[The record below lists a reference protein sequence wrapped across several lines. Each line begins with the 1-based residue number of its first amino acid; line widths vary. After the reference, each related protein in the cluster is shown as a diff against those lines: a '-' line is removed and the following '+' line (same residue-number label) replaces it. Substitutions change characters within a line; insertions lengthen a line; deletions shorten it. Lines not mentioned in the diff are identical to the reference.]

1 MKKYIVPQIRVVEIG
16 DVMSGL
22 DIISETTDAEQL
34 VNEQTFNTEE
44 EEDVSSAASKSV
56 WE

>member
-1 MKKYIVPQIRVVEIG
+1 MKKYIAPEIKTIEIG

-22 DIISETTDAEQL
+22 DIVSDPTGAEQL
-34 VNEQTFNTEE
+34 VNEQNFEI
-44 EEDVSSAASKSV
+44 EEDESSSASKSV

>member
-1 MKKYIVPQIRVVEIG
+1 MKKYIAPEIKTIEIG

-22 DIISETTDAEQL
+22 EISDNTTGAEQL
-34 VNEQTFNTEE
+34 VNEQNFEIEE
-44 EEDVSSAASKSV
+44 ETTSTSKSV

>member
-1 MKKYIVPQIRVVEIG
+1 MKRYIAPDIKTIEIG

-22 DIISETTDAEQL
+22 DIISNTTSAEQL
-34 VNEQTFNTEE
+34 VNEQNFEI
-44 EEDVSSAASKSV
+44 EEDESSSASKSV

>member
-1 MKKYIVPQIRVVEIG
+1 MKRYIAPDIKTLEIG

-22 DIISETTDAEQL
+22 DIISNTTSAEQL
-34 VNEQTFNTEE
+34 VNEQNFEIEE
-44 EEDVSSAASKSV
+44 ETTSTSKSV

>member
-1 MKKYIVPQIRVVEIG
+1 MKKYIAPEIKTIEIG

-22 DIISETTDAEQL
+22 EISDSTTGAEQL
-34 VNEQTFNTEE
+34 VNEQNFEIEE
-44 EEDVSSAASKSV
+44 ETTSTSKSV

>member
-1 MKKYIVPQIRVVEIG
+1 MKKYIEPQIRVVEIG

-22 DIISETTDAEQL
+22 DIISETTGAEQL

-44 EEDVSSAASKSV
+44 EDVSSAASKSV

>member
-22 DIISETTDAEQL
+22 EISDNTTGAEQL
-34 VNEQTFNTEE
+34 VNEQNFEI
-44 EEDVSSAASKSV
+44 EEDESSSASKSV

>member
-1 MKKYIVPQIRVVEIG
+1 MKKYIAPDIKTIEIG

-22 DIISETTDAEQL
+22 DIISETTGAEQL
-34 VNEQTFNTEE
+34 VNETNFEIEE
-44 EEDVSSAASKSV
+44 ETTSTSKSV

>member
-1 MKKYIVPQIRVVEIG
+1 MKKYIVPDIRTIEIG

-22 DIISETTDAEQL
+22 DIISETTGAEQL
-34 VNEQTFNTEE
+34 VNEQNFEPEE
-44 EEDVSSAASKSV
+44 ETSSNSSKSV

>member
-1 MKKYIVPQIRVVEIG
+1 MKKYIAPDIKTIEIG

-22 DIISETTDAEQL
+22 DIISETTGAEQL
-34 VNEQTFNTEE
+34 VNEQNFEI
-44 EEDVSSAASKSV
+44 EEDESSSASKSV